1 MVAYLLANGAQVDKT
16 DDNGWTP
23 LHIAG
28 RCIGLSHDVLLYAEC
43 LVSHFKSALVTRRL
57 CES

>member
-1 MVAYLLANGAQVDKT
+1 MVAYLLTNGAEVDKA

-28 RCIGLSHDVLLYAEC
+28 RYIGLSHDVLLYAEC
-43 LVSHFKSALVTRRL
+43 FVSYFKSALVTRRL
-57 CES
+57 CGS

>member
-1 MVAYLLANGAQVDKT
+1 MIAYLLTNGAEVDKA

-28 RCIGLSHDVLLYAEC
+28 RCMGLSHDVLLYAEC
-43 LVSHFKSALVTRRL
+43 PVSHFKPALVTRRL
-57 CES
+57 YES